1 MSLTLAEAP
10 AFRIKTEGLL
20 AGLLF
25 AVGFLSAQRFAAPTI
40 SAYTC
45 VMPLMLALIM
55 WPRRSMRNVL
65 IIAAL
70 LSSVDYGDVVYQE
83 TAAPVRYVIYGLVL
97 SIFVSGFKLD
107 QRRAVLFLAYVSAL
121 LLITATN
128 ISNADGYTLARDGVT
143 LGLLFLVI
151 VRPGCEGQVVSVQS
165 LNHYA
170 LGLLTAEILNVVL
183 FFDMTATGHYL
194 SYQSVKSIVTFSSIY
209 YLVKGRAA
217 LALLLI
223 AVTLVVL
230 VNYATRAIFFSYLL
244 VLILLGIRQL
254 VLSRALGRATLIVG
268 GLCLTAMLLAPLAGG
283 SLETTR
289 VTRPFALWMSM
300 GLQEGLYAIDP
311 VRYVEHELFFE
322 RGLARILAGDG
333 LGSGFVDQE
342 GAFSFVPF
350 DSGAFSDRELVEGKY
365 YRLHD
370 AWIYFGLRFGLL
382 AVLAV
387 YTVIVVAITAS
398 SVERALVGCFAL
410 IALNCA
416 SFSIA
421 GLLLTALLG
430 VKLKGWRQPRDETP
444 Y

>member
-1 MSLTLAEAP
+1 MSLTLAEVP
-10 AFRIKTEGLL
+10 AVRIKTASLL
-20 AGLLF
+20 AGMLF
-25 AVGFLSAQRFAAPTI
+25 AVGFLSAQRFAAPAI

-45 VMPLMLALIM
+45 VMPLILALVM
-55 WPRRSMRNVL
+55 WPRRSIRNAL

-83 TAAPVRYVIYGLVL
+83 TVAPIRYVIYGLVL

-107 QRRAVLFLAYVSAL
+107 QSRAVLFLAYVSAL
-121 LLITATN
+121 LLITAIN
-128 ISNADGYTLARDGVT
+128 ISDADGYTLARDGVT
-143 LGLLFLVI
+143 LVLLFLVI
-151 VRPGCEGQVVSVQS
+151 VRSGCEGHVINVQS

-170 LGLLTAEILNVVL
+170 LGLLTAEILNIVL
-183 FFDMTATGHYL
+183 FFDMTAIGHYL
-194 SYQSVKSIVTFSSIY
+194 SYQSVKSIVAFSSIY
-209 YLVKGRAA
+209 YLVKGRTA
-217 LALLLI
+217 LALLLVG
-223 AVTLVVL
+223 ATLVVL

-244 VLILLGIRQL
+244 VLMLLGVRQL
-254 VLSRALGRATLIVG
+254 LLSRALGRATLIVG
-268 GLCLTAMLLAPLAGG
+268 GLYLTAMLLAPLGG
-283 SLETTR
+283 ESVETTR
-289 VTRPFALWMSM
+289 VTRPIALWASM

-322 RGLARILAGDG
+322 RGLTRILAGDG
-333 LGSGFVDQE
+333 LGSGFVDRE

-382 AVLAV
+382 AILAV
-387 YTVIVVAITAS
+387 YAVIVVAITAA
-398 SVERALVGCFAL
+398 SVKRALIGCFVL

-430 VKLKGWRQPRDETP
+430 LELKMWRRTRNETP